1 LELLETVDTIFFGS
15 YRYVAIE
22 ETPYSIR
29 IPVDCTWRIFVL
41 YVPWDQVLYQVP
53 GTSIKLKAI
62 ANAGMAYRY
71 YLRMHGACNIP
82 VPGTWYQ

>member
-1 LELLETVDTIFFGS
+1 
-15 YRYVAIE
+15 
-22 ETPYSIR
+22 
-29 IPVDCTWRIFVL
+29 VL

-62 ANAGMAYRY
+62 ANAGMAY